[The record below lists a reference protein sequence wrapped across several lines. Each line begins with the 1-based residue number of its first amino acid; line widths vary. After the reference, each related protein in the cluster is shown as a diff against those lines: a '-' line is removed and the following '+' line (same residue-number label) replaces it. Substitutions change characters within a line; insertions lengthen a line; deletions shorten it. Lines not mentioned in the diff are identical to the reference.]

1 MAVPEHI
8 KAAMGA
14 QAPDLGVPAQEPVDA
29 PTQEQSVEEVVAEL
43 VKKMP
48 ADFHQQKPEIQRID
62 LAMVHCD
69 GDRELATK
77 ALGLPSSKE
86 LWHLMAKSKYLSG
99 RWLRQPV
106 RPDPMK
112 PETTKAVHITPK
124 AHIAQG
130 VLLTGDELEK
140 KMEIDAEKFR
150 KSLNG
155 IKLNA
160 DEADLGSKLFQLQM
174 RHGFHGMALLGGGLQ
189 RAAMQLITLID
200 KLRETPYPDEFTP
213 DGMLLKSGQ
222 RETDNMI
229 LKAQAEYGKRATE
242 YAQIMLLT
250 QKTQKLASDAS
261 GGNKGGPG
269 RGKPGFGPK
278 PTQVLAQA
286 GSTVVLN
293 QGNGQ
298 QQEEA

>member
-8 KAAMGA
+8 KAAMQA
-14 QAPDLGVPAQEPVDA
+14 PAPDLGVPAQEPVDA
-29 PTQEQSVEEVVAEL
+29 PKEQSVEEVVAEL

-48 ADFHQQKPEIQRID
+48 PQFHMQKPEIQRID

-86 LWHLMAKSKYLSG
+86 LWHAMNQSKYLSG

-106 RPDPMK
+106 LPDPMK
-112 PETTKAVHITPK
+112 PTTTKAVHITPK

-130 VLLTGDELEK
+130 VLPTGDELERK
-140 KMEIDAEKFR
+140 LEIDADKFR
-150 KSLNG
+150 KSLAKIQLTDN
-155 IKLNA
+155 
-160 DEADLGSKLFQLQM
+160 ESQLGSDMFQLQM
-174 RHGFHGMALLGGGLQ
+174 RHGFHGMALLGGGMQ

-200 KLRETPYPDEFTP
+200 KLRKDPYPDEFTP

-229 LKAQAEYGKRATE
+229 LKAQSEYGKRATE

-261 GGNKGGPG
+261 GGNRGVPG
-269 RGKPGFGPK
+269 RVKPGFGPK

-286 GSTVVLN
+286 GSTVVVN
-293 QGNGQ
+293 QGHG
-298 QQEEA
+298 QEEA